1 MEIEEIQEHA
11 RIVEEGL
18 SITASE
24 MTQTYGESAK
34 NNLVPTE
41 EVDCTEADGSQKLTE
56 EEIDDFIMKE
66 QIAASEGNNAN
77 IDSKYTL

>member
-1 MEIEEIQEHA
+1 MEIEEIQEPA

-24 MTQTYGESAK
+24 MTQTYGESTK
-34 NNLVPTE
+34 NNLVPAE
-41 EVDCTEADGSQKLTE
+41 EVDSMEANGSQKLTE

-66 QIAASEGNNAN
+66 QIAASERNNTD
-77 IDSKYTL
+77 IDSKYTP